1 MAAPIVVVD
10 YHKGNLLSVV
20 RGLSEVGGEASIS
33 DDPAAIAGASGIV
46 LPGVG
51 SFEDAMSYMN
61 ESGQA
66 DAVREAVDRGVPFL
80 GICLGLQLLFERG
93 DERTDGKL
101 HGASDPERWVD
112 GLGVLRGSAT
122 RLRSGRLKVPHV
134 GWDQIHL
141 TAHGQACPLFRGVPE
156 GANVYFTHSYALDD
170 VEDKVV
176 ATCTHYVRSFASSVW
191 SENVYGVQFHPEK
204 SSATGLRILTNYVD
218 IVRGGAR

>member
-20 RGLSEVGGEASIS
+20 RGLSEVGGEASVS
-33 DDPAAIAGASGIV
+33 DDSAAIAGASGIV

-66 DAVREAVDRGVPFL
+66 DAVREAVGRGVPFL

-170 VEDKVV
+170 DVEDAVV
-176 ATCTHYVRSFASSVW
+176 ATRTHYVRSFASSVW
-191 SENVYGVQFHPEK
+191 SENVYGVQFHPEAD
-204 SSATGLRILTNYVD
+204 ATSDALFQMICR
-218 IVRGGAR
+218 